1 MAIEDQTSA
10 APIPTPTATTAA
22 TTSAPVRSRLRGN
35 LGVASIVFM
44 VVAAA
49 SPLGV
54 IGGPVPL
61 GIAIGNGT
69 GFPFTFVI
77 ATVVLLLFAVG
88 FTTMTPY
95 VKSAGAFYS
104 YVDRSLGRAA
114 GLGTG
119 FAALLSYITLEAA
132 VFGLIGPGVQSLL
145 GSYGVPSIP
154 WWIYAAVAFG
164 VVVFLGYR
172 NIELSGRVLAVLLVA
187 EVLIV
192 LVLDAVI
199 VFGGN
204 TPEGLSTGIVSP
216 SAILSGAPGIGILF
230 AILSFIGFEATAV
243 FRDEARDPDRTIPR
257 ATYLSLILIGVFY
270 AVSSWALISAVGDSK
285 AVKTATDHGGTLLA
299 DVTQKYLGTVGEHI
313 IQVLFVTS
321 LFACIL
327 SFHNIVSRYVFTL
340 SGRAAL
346 PQRLGHAHA
355 RLGSPHRASVATGVV
370 VGVLLLAGVVTGLDP
385 INQFYTWLAG
395 FSSVGIV
402 LLLGITSV
410 AVLVFFGR
418 NRGTGVSLWRRA
430 IAPALGLAGLL
441 LFLVL
446 ILQNLPTLVGGSV
459 PLAVGIVVLLLAAFA
474 LGPVVARVRAH
485 AGVAPEDAAVDDAQ
499 D

>member
-10 APIPTPTATTAA
+10 VPASSIAAAPA
-22 TTSAPVRSRLRGN
+22 RSRLRGN

-132 VFGLIGPGVQSLL
+132 VFGLIGPGVNSLL
-145 GSYGVPSIP
+145 GSYGVPSLP

-204 TPEGLSTGIVSP
+204 TPEGLSTGIVTP

-257 ATYLSLILIGVFY
+257 ATYLSLVLIGVFY
-270 AVSSWALISAVGDSK
+270 ALSSWALISAVGDSK

-299 DVTQKYLGTVGEHI
+299 DVTQRYLGTVGEHI

-327 SFHNIVSRYVFTL
+327 SFHNM
-340 SGRAAL
+340 
-346 PQRLGHAHA
+346 RLGHAHS

-370 VGVLLLAGVVTGLDP
+370 VGVLLLVGVVTGLDP

-410 AVLVFFGR
+410 AVLVFFAR

-446 ILQNLPTLVGGSV
+446 ILQNLPTLVGGSL
-459 PLAVGIVVLLLAAFA
+459 PLAIGIVVLLLAAFA
-474 LGPVVARVRAH
+474 RPMQVSLPTTRSPRP
-485 AGVAPEDAAVDDAQ
+485 APDRRPA
-499 D
+499 

>member
-10 APIPTPTATTAA
+10 VPASSIAAAPA
-22 TTSAPVRSRLRGN
+22 RSRLRGN

-132 VFGLIGPGVQSLL
+132 VFGLIGPGVNSLL
-145 GSYGVPSIP
+145 GSYGVPSLP

-204 TPEGLSTGIVSP
+204 TPEGLSTGIVTP

-257 ATYLSLILIGVFY
+257 ATYLSLVLIGVFY
-270 AVSSWALISAVGDSK
+270 ALSSWALISAVGDSP
-285 AVKTATDHGGTLLA
+285 A
-299 DVTQKYLGTVGEHI
+299 
-313 IQVLFVTS
+313 
-321 LFACIL
+321 
-327 SFHNIVSRYVFTL
+327 
-340 SGRAAL
+340 GR
-346 PQRLGHAHA
+346 
-355 RLGSPHRASVATGVV
+355 
-370 VGVLLLAGVVTGLDP
+370 
-385 INQFYTWLAG
+385 
-395 FSSVGIV
+395 
-402 LLLGITSV
+402 
-410 AVLVFFGR
+410 
-418 NRGTGVSLWRRA
+418 
-430 IAPALGLAGLL
+430 
-441 LFLVL
+441 
-446 ILQNLPTLVGGSV
+446 
-459 PLAVGIVVLLLAAFA
+459 
-474 LGPVVARVRAH
+474 
-485 AGVAPEDAAVDDAQ
+485 
-499 D
+499 

>member
-10 APIPTPTATTAA
+10 VPASSIAAAPA
-22 TTSAPVRSRLRGN
+22 RSRLRGN

-132 VFGLIGPGVQSLL
+132 VFGLIGPGVNSLL
-145 GSYGVPSIP
+145 GSYGVPSLP

-204 TPEGLSTGIVSP
+204 TPEGLSTGIVTP

-257 ATYLSLILIGVFY
+257 ATYLSLVLIGVFY
-270 AVSSWALISAVGDSK
+270 ALSSWALISAVGDSK

-299 DVTQKYLGTVGEHI
+299 DVTQRYLGTVGEHI

-327 SFHNIVSRYVFTL
+327 SFHNI
-340 SGRAAL
+340 RAA
-346 PQRLGHAHA
+346 PPFRSDSVTRTPASA
-355 RLGSPHRASVATGVV
+355 RRTARRSPPASSSGCCCWSAWSPGSTRSTSSTRGWPASRRWASCCCWASRAWRCWCSSPATAARASRCGDARSRRPS
-370 VGVLLLAGVVTGLDP
+370 AWPDCSC
-385 INQFYTWLAG
+385 
-395 FSSVGIV
+395 SSCSSSRTCRRWSAAASPSRSG
-402 LLLGITSV
+402 SSCCCWPPS
-410 AVLVFFGR
+410 
-418 NRGTGVSLWRRA
+418 RGCGPMQVSLPTTRSPRPAPDRR
-430 IAPALGLAGLL
+430 PA
-441 LFLVL
+441 
-446 ILQNLPTLVGGSV
+446 
-459 PLAVGIVVLLLAAFA
+459 
-474 LGPVVARVRAH
+474 
-485 AGVAPEDAAVDDAQ
+485 
-499 D
+499 